1 MATLP
6 VSSELGGHD
15 DGRQSPSDLPLRFRD
30 RILLGLLWTLTVLFE
45 RISIDRAVALGAK
58 LGRSW
63 FRLGGPRTRRVRDQL
78 EAAFPERDISDR
90 ENWARE
96 VFIHLGRGLAELVL
110 LRGRHRVALLDRVQ
124 VEGLEHIESAARQT
138 PSGGVLIV
146 TAHFGNWELAC
157 AKAASIGIPISVVY
171 RRLRQPLLDRTML
184 GLRAASSDPP
194 SGAAVV
200 DQIPMGRAGIRL
212 VRALEAGRKVV
223 VLLDQDARRSEGVFV
238 SFFGRQASTRY
249 GPISLAMQRG
259 VPILLCFVRRDAD
272 GRAHRFGIQ
281 PALQLES
288 GSSDDEEG
296 LRRNVQR
303 ITAAIEE
310 EIRACPGQ
318 WIWTH
323 RRWRTQP
330 AKHSAK
336 HSAEH
341 SAMSDRNE
349 V

>member
-1 MATLP
+1 
-6 VSSELGGHD
+6 
-15 DGRQSPSDLPLRFRD
+15 LRFRD
-30 RILLGLLWTLTVLFE
+30 RILLGVLWTLTFVFE
-45 RISIDRAVALGAK
+45 RISIDHAVALGTK
-58 LGRSW
+58 LGQSW
-63 FRLGGPRTRRVRDQL
+63 FGLGGPRTRRVRDQL
-78 EAAFPERDISDR
+78 ELAFPNQDISDR

-110 LRGRHRVALLDRVQ
+110 LRGRHRAALLDRDQ
-124 VEGLEHIESAARQT
+124 VEGVEHIEAATRQT

-171 RRLRQPLLDRTML
+171 RQLRQPLLDRAML
-184 GLRAASSDPP
+184 GLRAASSDLP
-194 SGAAVV
+194 SGAATVE
-200 DQIPMGRAGIRL
+200 QIPMGRAGIRL
-212 VRALEAGRKVV
+212 VRALERGRKVV
-223 VLLDQDARRSEGVFV
+223 VLLDQDARPREGVFV

-249 GPISLAMQRG
+249 GPISLAAKRG
-259 VPILLCFVRRDAD
+259 VPILLVFARRDPD
-272 GRAHRFGIQ
+272 GRAHKLRIQ
-281 PALQLES
+281 PPLQLEP
-288 GSSDDEEG
+288 GSSDDEEV

-323 RRWRTQP
+323 RRWRTRP
-330 AKHSAK
+330 AKQ
-336 HSAEH
+336 
-341 SAMSDRNE
+341 SAMSDRNG